1 MIVEV
6 CKYKHTPKFGEKRN
20 DILDQYRVLF
30 VFNENRWFSSDELT
44 KQLAVNQHRSYINK
58 LRCEG
63 LPIISHIHKGYKLT
77 TNKIEIKQC
86 YSELRN
92 RALKALTSA
101 RLMKKII

>member
-44 KQLAVNQHRSYINK
+44 KQLAVSQHRSYINK

-63 LPIISHIHKGYKLT
+63 LPIISDIKKGYKLST
-77 TNKIEIKQC
+77 DKTEIKKC
-86 YSELRN
+86 YYDLRE
-92 RALKALTSA
+92 RALKALSSA